1 MAVLNFYRLALAG
14 AFVGSIATSAVAAPQ
29 SVAGRWL
36 DQDKGGVIQIG
47 QCGATVCGTLVQ
59 ILEKGKANALDQNN
73 PNPALRNRPLKGI
86 NLLYGFVPDGQSWK
100 GSIYDPRR
108 GKVFKSFVKLN
119 PNGTLSVK
127 GCWGFLCQTQTWTR
141 VK

>member
-1 MAVLNFYRLALAG
+1 MALFNLYRLALAG
-14 AFVGSIATSAVAAPQ
+14 ALAGGVASSAMAAPP

-59 ILEKGKANALDQNN
+59 ILEKGKANAVDENN
-73 PNPALRNRPLKGI
+73 PNPALRKRPLRGI
-86 NLLYGFVPDGQSWK
+86 NLLYGFAPDGDKWK

-108 GKVFKSFVKLN
+108 GKVFKSTVWLN
-119 PNGTLSVK
+119 PNGTLSVR
-127 GCWGFLCQTQTWTR
+127 GCWGVLCQTQTWTR
-141 VK
+141 AK